1 MNKEHKAQVI
11 ATLKRELGT
20 GKAVSE
26 FSNSLKE
33 LQLIDLSQ
41 DVQLEKAVNDGS
53 LMTYL
58 SMYSLGVIP
67 KLLELKYM
75 EK

>member
-1 MNKEHKAQVI
+1 MKKEHKTQVI
-11 ATLKRELGT
+11 ATLKRELGSV
-20 GKAVSE
+20 KEVSK

-33 LQLIDLSQ
+33 LNLIDLSQ
-41 DVQLEKAVNDGS
+41 DAQLEKAVNDGS

-67 KLLELKYM
+67 KLLELKY
-75 EK
+75 EEI

>member
-1 MNKEHKAQVI
+1 MKKEHKAQVI
-11 ATLKRELGT
+11 ATLKRELGS
-20 GKAVSE
+20 GKEVSK

-33 LQLIDLSQ
+33 LNLIDLSQ

-53 LMTYL
+53 LMAYL

-67 KLLELKYM
+67 KLLELKYK
-75 EK
+75 EI

>member
-1 MNKEHKAQVI
+1 MTKEHKTQII
-11 ATLKRELGT
+11 ATLKRELGS
-20 GKAVSE
+20 GKEVSK

-33 LQLIDLSQ
+33 LNLIDLSQ
-41 DVQLEKAVNDGS
+41 DAQLEKAVNDGS